1 VEVGAV
7 PESVVHSAE
16 TNGRGLHALI
26 IGVGDYPHLVGGRGT
41 RFEGHE
47 GMGQLT
53 SAPASARA
61 FAEWLLSAEG
71 YHHPELPLSSA
82 RLLLSEAGFFGA
94 KKSTF
99 KHPATGAKAKV
110 PGATLAEVKTAIG
123 EWAQA
128 LNSSEDNRG
137 LFFFSGHGVMA
148 GIEQW
153 LLLSDYGA
161 DALNPSEPAIRFNAF
176 HAGMG
181 SIAAREQLY
190 FLDACRSLSEEAAAT
205 FASGGTTFVTPNP
218 RARFTRPRQPPVFN
232 ATLQGEEAFGRKG
245 EPSFFTQALL
255 DAMRG
260 GGSDDSDADGRWKV
274 ETNNLNRVVQWLVG
288 RTARREGLR
297 LAPIN
302 SGLEMSSLYFSYLRS
317 PPLTPVGLACDPEEA
332 SAKAVYAAG
341 EEIKWSAKDRD
352 PLLPLGPHRFVAE
365 FEDGSFQRSE
375 GERDIRP
382 PYRELRLPVKQ

>member
-1 VEVGAV
+1 V
-7 PESVVHSAE
+7 PESVVHSGDVG
-16 TNGRGLHALI
+16 GRGLHALI

-47 GMGQLT
+47 GMGQLS

-61 FAEWLLSAEG
+61 FAQWLLSEDG
-71 YHHPELPLSSA
+71 YHHPEVPLASV
-82 RLLLSEAGFFGA
+82 RLLLSESGFFGA

-99 KHPATGAKAKV
+99 SHPATGAKIEV
-110 PGATLAEVKTAIG
+110 PGATLAEVKAAVG
-123 EWAQA
+123 EWAGA
-128 LNSSEDNRG
+128 LNLGEDHRG
-137 LFFFSGHGVMA
+137 LFFFSGHGVTA

-153 LLLSDYGA
+153 LLLSDYGG
-161 DALNPSEPAIRFNAF
+161 DPLNPSEAAIRFNAF

-190 FLDACRSLSEEAAAT
+190 FLDACRSGSEEAAAT
-205 FASGGTTFVTPNP
+205 LAMGASSLVTPNP

-232 ATLQGEEAFGRKG
+232 ATLQGEQAFGRKG
-245 EPSFFTQALL
+245 EASFFTQALL

-274 ETNNLNRVVQWLVG
+274 ETNNLNRVVQWLIG
-288 RTARREGLR
+288 RTARREGLQ

-332 SAKAVYAAG
+332 SQKAVFAAG
-341 EEIKWSAKDRD
+341 DGVKWRSKDRD
-352 PLLPLGPHRFVAE
+352 PLLPLGPHRFVVE
-365 FEDGSFQRSE
+365 SEDGSFQPSE

-382 PYRELRLPVKQ
+382 PYRELRIPVNR